1 MNNKSKFEFTTR
13 RPVAIIMIVV
23 GIAVFGYV
31 SYNQLSW
38 DLMPE
43 ISYPSFTVRTE
54 YPGAAPEEVEN
65 MVSRLLEEQLSL
77 IKDLVSIT
85 SISRPEQSD
94 IVLEFTWDANLDR
107 SAQEIR
113 EKLDQ
118 VFLDPAVDK
127 PMILRYDPSLDPLLR
142 IGVTSD
148 IPLIDLRVLVE
159 DEIARD
165 LEALPGV
172 AAARVKGGFEKEIL
186 IKLDEKQLAAFKIR
200 FSEVTTRLAQENI
213 NLAGGN
219 IKEGETEYIV
229 RTLNEFRNVKEIGDI
244 IVTRRENVLVRL
256 KDIARISYS
265 HKERQVITRVNQRES
280 IEINIYKEAD
290 ANIVDVSN
298 RVKERLLGTKEQR
311 RFVKMLKASENEKK
325 ENENKSKEDVL
336 LEKRMTD
343 FLEYQLAK
351 QGNDIQ
357 YHILADQ
364 AVFIENSINEVKN
377 TAVIG
382 GILAIIVL
390 YLFLRHFATTLI
402 VAVSIPLSVIATFAP
417 LSIFKVSLNI
427 MSLGGLALGIGM
439 LVDNSIVVME
449 SIFRCREEGDEWVA
463 SAVRGVSEVGTAVI
477 ASTLTTIAVFFPIVF
492 VEGIAGQIF
501 GDLSLAVV
509 FSLLASLM
517 VSLFFIPM
525 LASRKFNKSTRVIT
539 SATLISIP
547 FFTPIYYVVIFYL
560 FKFFKDPGTAL
571 LVSFLAAL
579 ITSLFLIPRLTPE
592 KSENNQKEPDLSM
605 KHFSY
610 TFECERSI
618 GNYFFIPI
626 EIIKNIVIL
635 LINLVILFLLLLFSA
650 GIVVLYPILALLGIH
665 KYAVAAI
672 NNFSEKRFFKEKGLW
687 ENFMVIG
694 PFNHYVT
701 SMSHFKFL
709 LFWPNKWQD
718 IIPSSFLIRKVL
730 LFISK
735 LIIFIFFLLFWPIA
749 WLFYYVL
756 IRFFFVSFFFLL
768 IRFIFSLHTMWVVFF
783 KGVSLM
789 AVNLVSPI
797 IEGLTSLFNKG
808 LKAINTFYPRL
819 LDVSLKRA
827 TQVIIV
833 VLVLFA
839 LTMVVVLPR
848 LGSELIPEVHQGT
861 LYVNVTFPVGT
872 PVERSDELLQK
883 ISRDIRKIHLVKG
896 ISFYAGTTKDELQ
909 EKEVGEHIGKVTI
922 VLEKT
927 RDIKASE
934 DMVIAN
940 IRTLLKDFTDLD
952 YNISRPVLFT
962 MKPPIEVVLKGYNL
976 EQLRGISFELQE
988 RIAAIPGLRDVQ
1000 SSVKAGFPELVVE
1013 FNRMRLSHYG
1023 MNAFDVA
1030 SLIKNKI
1037 EGFVATKFKEQ
1048 DKRVDIRVFLKDE
1061 QRRRAE
1067 NIKNL
1072 IINPGGAVPIPL
1084 SSVANVNILSG
1095 PNEIRRVDQD
1105 RSAVISANISDINLT
1120 SAARKIYDVVE
1131 RYPLPP
1137 GFSYELSGQ
1146 NKEMETSL
1154 SSLTLAMLL
1163 AIFLVYIVMAS
1174 QFESFLHPFLILFTI
1189 PMAMIGVFLTLYV
1202 LKIPMGI
1209 TVYIGM
1215 ITLVGIVVNN
1225 AIVLIDYIN
1234 KLRKRGLEKLEAIK
1248 QAGII
1253 RLRPILITTSTTV
1266 LALFP
1271 MALGLGEGTEIRTP
1285 MAVTI
1290 IAGLLSATFLTLVL
1304 IPIVY
1309 NKFSK

>member
-1 MNNKSKFEFTTR
+1 FEFTTR

-107 SAQEIR
+107 AAQEIR

-118 VFLDPAVDK
+118 VFLDPAVEK

-142 IGVTSD
+142 IGITSD

-165 LEALPGV
+165 LEALTGV

-186 IKLDEKQLAAFKIR
+186 VKLDEKQLAAFKIR
-200 FSEVTTRLAQENI
+200 FNEVTMRLAQENI

-229 RTLNEFRNVKEIGDI
+229 RTLNEFRTVKEIGDI
-244 IVTRRENVLVRL
+244 IIAKRGNVLVSL
-256 KDIARISYS
+256 KDIARVSYS
-265 HKERQVITRVNQRES
+265 HKEREVITRVNQRES

-298 RVKERLLGTKEQR
+298 RVKERLLGTKEQQ
-311 RFVKMLKASENEKK
+311 RFVEMLNARKDENRGSEDRSEA
-325 ENENKSKEDVL
+325 DVL

-343 FLEYQLAK
+343 FLKYQLAK

-377 TAVIG
+377 TAMIG

-417 LSIFKVSLNI
+417 LSIFNVSLNI

-525 LASRKFNKSTRVIT
+525 LASRKFDKSTSVVT

-547 FFTPIYYVVIFYL
+547 FFTPLYYVVIFYL
-560 FKFFKDPGTAL
+560 FKFLKDPMTAL
-571 LVSFLAAL
+571 LISFLAAL
-579 ITSLFLIPRLTPE
+579 ITSLFLIPRLAPAE
-592 KSENNQKEPDLSM
+592 ESENGTKSPDLSI

-610 TFECERSI
+610 TFEREHSVK
-618 GNYFFIPI
+618 NFFFIPI
-626 EIIKNIVIL
+626 EIIINIFIL
-635 LINLVILFLLLLFSA
+635 FINLWMLCLLLLESMV
-650 GIVVLYPILALLGIH
+650 IVFLYPLLAMLGIQ
-665 KYAVAAI
+665 KAVVNSIGA
-672 NNFSEKRFFKEKGLW
+672 FSRKRFFKEKSLW

-694 PFNHYVT
+694 PLDHYAT
-701 SMSHFKFL
+701 SMSHGK
-709 LFWPNKWQD
+709 
-718 IIPSSFLIRKVL
+718 
-730 LFISK
+730 
-735 LIIFIFFLLFWPIA
+735 FFLLWPLA
-749 WLFYYVL
+749 WLYYL
-756 IRFFFVSFFFLL
+756 FRFFLVIIGYFFIRLL
-768 IRFIFSLHTMWVVFF
+768 WSLYGMWVVLF
-783 KGVSLM
+783 KGIGVMVVTLI
-789 AVNLVSPI
+789 API
-797 IEGLTSLFNKG
+797 IKGLTSLFNKVLG
-808 LKAINTFYPRL
+808 AINKFYPL
-819 LDVSLKRA
+819 LLEVSLKRA
-827 TQVIIV
+827 TQIIIV

-839 LTMVVVLPR
+839 FTILVVLPR
-848 LGSELIPEVHQGT
+848 IGSELIPEVHQGT

-883 ISRDIRKIHLVKG
+883 ISRDIRQIQLVKS

-909 EKEVGEHIGKVTI
+909 EKEVGEHIGKVTV
-922 VLEKT
+922 VLKET
-927 RDIKASE
+927 RDLQASE
-934 DMVIAN
+934 DVVIAN
-940 IRTLLKDFTDLD
+940 IRSQLKDFTDLD

-962 MKPPIEVVLKGYNL
+962 MKPPIEVVIKGYNL
-976 EQLRGISFELQE
+976 EQLRRISIELQE
-988 RIAAIPGLRDVQ
+988 KIAAIPGLRDVQ

-1013 FNRMRLSHYG
+1013 FKRMRLSHYG
-1023 MNAFDVA
+1023 LNAFDVA

-1048 DKRVDIRVFLKDE
+1048 DKRVDVRVYLKDE

-1084 SSVANVNILSG
+1084 NSVANVNILSG

-1105 RSAVISANISDINLT
+1105 RAAIISANISDINLT
-1120 SAARKIYDVVE
+1120 NAVHSIYDVVE

-1189 PMAMIGVFLTLYV
+1189 PMALIGVFLTLYV

>member
-1 MNNKSKFEFTTR
+1 MNNKSRFEFTTR
-13 RPVAIIMIVV
+13 RPVAIFMIVV
-23 GIAVFGYV
+23 GIALFGLV
-31 SYNQLSW
+31 SYSQLSW

-65 MVSRLLEEQLSL
+65 VVSRPLEEQLSL

-118 VFLDPAVDK
+118 VFLDPAVEK

-142 IGVTSD
+142 IGVTSE

-159 DEIARD
+159 DEIARE

-186 IKLDEKQLAAFKIR
+186 VKLDEKQLAAFKIR

-219 IKEGETEYIV
+219 IKEGDTEYIV

-244 IVTRRENVLVRL
+244 IIAKRENVLVRL
-256 KDIARISYS
+256 KDIAEVSYS
-265 HKERQVITRVNQRES
+265 HKERKVITRVNQGES
-280 IEINIYKEAD
+280 IEVNIFKEAD
-290 ANIVDVSN
+290 ANIVEVSN
-298 RVKERLLGTKEQR
+298 RVKDRLFGTPEQQT
-311 RFVKMLKASENEKK
+311 FVKMLTARKSENKGEGNRTEANIIREKQ
-325 ENENKSKEDVL
+325 
-336 LEKRMTD
+336 MTN
-343 FLEYQLAK
+343 FLQYQLSN
-351 QGNDIQ
+351 QGHDIQ
-357 YHILADQ
+357 YHILSDQ
-364 AVFIENSINEVKN
+364 AIFIENSINEVKS
-377 TAVIG
+377 TAFIG
-382 GILAIIVL
+382 GILAIIIL
-390 YLFLRHFATTLI
+390 YLFLRHFSTTLI

-417 LSIFKVSLNI
+417 LKFFQVSLNI

-449 SIFRCREEGDEWVA
+449 SIFRCREEGDGWVD

-525 LASRKFNKSTRVIT
+525 LASRKFKKTTDFSLR
-539 SATLISIP
+539 
-547 FFTPIYYVVIFYL
+547 
-560 FKFFKDPGTAL
+560 KFAFE
-571 LVSFLAAL
+571 F
-579 ITSLFLIPRLTPE
+579 E
-592 KSENNQKEPDLSM
+592 KE
-605 KHFSY
+605 H
-610 TFECERSI
+610 TI
-618 GNYFFIPI
+618 GNYLFIPI
-626 EIIKNIVIL
+626 EIIKNVFIL
-635 LINLVILFLLLLFSA
+635 LFNLVLVFLLLFVSVV
-650 GIVVLYPILALLGIH
+650 IVLLYPVLAILGIH
-665 KYAVAAI
+665 KKPVE
-672 NNFSEKRFFKEKGLW
+672 SMKRFTGEMFFHEMTLW
-687 ENFMVIG
+687 EDFMTIT
-694 PFNHYVT
+694 PLDSYAE
-701 SMSHFKFL
+701 SMSHHRLFILWPFAWFYYIFRFFLSFFSFAFVRFSLSLLGMVIIFLKGLGLMLLSIAAPVVKFL
-709 LFWPNKWQD
+709 TF
-718 IIPSSFLIRKVL
+718 
-730 LFISK
+730 
-735 LIIFIFFLLFWPIA
+735 
-749 WLFYYVL
+749 
-756 IRFFFVSFFFLL
+756 
-768 IRFIFSLHTMWVVFF
+768 
-783 KGVSLM
+783 
-789 AVNLVSPI
+789 
-797 IEGLTSLFNKG
+797 LFNKL

-819 LDVSLKRA
+819 LEISLKKA
-827 TQVIIV
+827 TQVIVV
-833 VLVLFA
+833 VLVIFA
-839 LTMVVVLPR
+839 FTILVVLPR
-848 LGSELIPEVHQGT
+848 VGSELIPEVHQGT

-883 ISRDIRKIHLVKG
+883 ISRKIRQIQLVNS
-896 ISFYAGTTKDELQ
+896 ISFYAGTTEDELQ
-909 EKEVGEHIGKVTI
+909 EKEVGEHIGKITVM
-922 VLEKT
+922 LKKT
-927 RDIKASE
+927 RDIQASE
-934 DMVIAN
+934 EMIIAN
-940 IRTLLKDFTDLD
+940 IRSLLKDFTDLD

-962 MKPPIEVVLKGYNL
+962 MKPPIEVVIKGYNL
-976 EQLRGISFELQE
+976 EQLRRISAELYE

-1000 SSVKAGFPELVVE
+1000 TSIKTGFPELVVE

-1048 DKRVDIRVFLKDE
+1048 DKRVDIRVYLKDE

-1072 IINPGGAVPIPL
+1072 IINPGGAIPIPL
-1084 SSVANVNILSG
+1084 SSVAAVNILSG

-1105 RSAVISANISDINLT
+1105 RSAIISANISHINLT
-1120 SAARKIYDVVE
+1120 SAVRSIYNVIE
-1131 RYPLPP
+1131 RYPMPP

-1154 SSLTLAMLL
+1154 NSLTLAMVL

-1189 PMAMIGVFLTLYV
+1189 PMALIGVFLTLYV
-1202 LKIPMGI
+1202 LNIPIGI

-1225 AIVLIDYIN
+1225 AIILIDYIN
-1234 KLRKRGLEKLEAIK
+1234 KLRKRGYKKLEAIK
-1248 QAGII
+1248 QAGHV

-1266 LALFP
+1266 LALLP
-1271 MALGLGEGTEIRTP
+1271 MALGLGEGAEIRIP

-1290 IAGLLSATFLTLVL
+1290 IAGLLSSTFLTLVL

>member
-1 MNNKSKFEFTTR
+1 MNNNNKSRFEFTTR

-77 IKDLVSIT
+77 IKNLVSIT

-118 VFLDPAVDK
+118 VFLDPAVEK

-142 IGVTSD
+142 IGITSD

-165 LEALPGV
+165 LEALTGV

-229 RTLNEFRNVKEIGDI
+229 RTLNEFRTVKEIGDI
-244 IVTRRENVLVRL
+244 IIAKRENVLVRL
-256 KDIARISYS
+256 KDIAQVSYS
-265 HKERQVITRVNQRES
+265 HKERKVITRVNQLES

-298 RVKERLLGTKEQR
+298 RVKDRLLGTGEQQ
-311 RFVKMLKASENEKK
+311 RFVKMLNARKDKNREGEDR
-325 ENENKSKEDVL
+325 SKEDVL

-343 FLEYQLAK
+343 FLKYQLAK
-351 QGNDIQ
+351 QGNDVQ

-525 LASRKFNKSTRVIT
+525 LASRKFDKSAGVVT

-547 FFTPIYYVVIFYL
+547 FFTPLFYVVIFFI
-560 FKFFKDPGTAL
+560 FKFLKDPMTAL
-571 LVSFLAAL
+571 LISFLAAL
-579 ITSLFLIPRLTPE
+579 ITSLFIIPRLAPE
-592 KSENNQKEPDLSM
+592 KSGDDTKGPDLSM

-610 TFECERSI
+610 TFEKEHSVK
-618 GNYFFIPI
+618 NFLFIPI
-626 EIIKNIVIL
+626 EIIKNLAIL
-635 LINLVILFLLLLFSA
+635 FINLVMLFLLLLFSV
-650 GIVVLYPILALLGIH
+650 GIVFLYPMLALLGIH
-665 KYAVAAI
+665 KAVVDSIGA
-672 NNFSEKRFFKEKGLW
+672 FSRKRFFREKSLW

-694 PFNHYVT
+694 PLDHYVT
-701 SMSHFKFL
+701 SMSHRKFF
-709 LFWPNKWQD
+709 LFWP
-718 IIPSSFLIRKVL
+718 L
-730 LFISK
+730 
-735 LIIFIFFLLFWPIA
+735 A
-749 WLFYYVL
+749 WLYYL
-756 IRFFFVSFFFLL
+756 FRFFTVIFGYFFVRFLW
-768 IRFIFSLHTMWVVFF
+768 SLYGMWVTFF

-789 AVNLVSPI
+789 MVTLIAPI
-797 IEGLTSLFNKG
+797 IKGLTSLFNIV
-808 LKAINTFYPRL
+808 LSAINKFYPRL
-819 LDVSLKRA
+819 LEVSLKKS

-839 LTMVVVLPR
+839 FTILVVLPR
-848 LGSELIPEVHQGT
+848 IGSELIPEVHQGT
-861 LYVNVTFPVGT
+861 LYVNMTFPVGT

-883 ISRDIRKIHLVKG
+883 ISREIRQIQLVKS

-927 RDIKASE
+927 RDIQLSE
-934 DMVIAN
+934 DMIIAN

-976 EQLRGISFELQE
+976 EQLRRISFELQE
-988 RIAAIPGLRDVQ
+988 KIAAVPGLRDVQ

-1048 DKRVDIRVFLKDE
+1048 DKRIDVRVYLKDE
-1061 QRRRAE
+1061 QRQRAE

-1072 IINPGGAVPIPL
+1072 IINPGGAVPISL
-1084 SSVANVNILSG
+1084 SSVANVNIFSG

-1120 SAARKIYDVVE
+1120 SAVRNIYNIVE

-1189 PMAMIGVFLTLYV
+1189 PMALVGVFLTLYV
-1202 LKIPMGI
+1202 LKIPIGI

-1234 KLRKRGLEKLEAIK
+1234 KLRKRGLDKLEAIK

-1253 RLRPILITTSTTV
+1253 RLRPILITTLTTV

-1271 MALGLGEGTEIRTP
+1271 MAIGLGEGAEIRTP

-1309 NKFSK
+1309 SKFSK